1 MFNGTQYACRKASL
15 TGLRWKTLAVVLY
28 AVCLTAA
35 IVLFGA
41 GAGFA
46 QTLEDN
52 WNDFLHYTRI
62 GRLDLAKGYAQAIL
76 IGEPD
81 PVQLL
86 ALAEENRPGYML
98 LLKVIETPHDP
109 ELAELGRKLLAV
121 IEEGRFIRRT
131 DSKIIVEEIKRLS
144 GTLRGRFAA
153 VRRLENA
160 GEYAIMYMLDAM
172 ADNARKDELPNI
184 IWALPQVGRDAIR
197 PLAAALQ
204 TDNVAIKSEII
215 IALGKGSLRYPQAL
229 AYLKYVLEKD
239 DSPQLRGLAEE
250 SIRQIDPAALQLSA
264 AELFYQLAESYY
276 YHFESLQPAGYAN
289 FANIWFWDPN
299 GRRLIRER
307 VDKSYFNELMAMR
320 ACEWA
325 LKADV
330 EFGRAI
336 GLWLAAF
343 FKAESTGVDMPEYF
357 GSAHADATV
366 YATTAGP
373 EYLHQALARA
383 VKDRNAYVAL
393 GVVEALAANAGEKS
407 LLYRV
412 GVDQP
417 LVQALS
423 FDDRAV
429 RYSAAIAIAEAGP
442 KEDFPET
449 KLVVKN
455 LAEAISGADVNSDAP
470 AWSQELV
477 DSYAVRSAMV
487 MLKLAQTRNPVI
499 DLSRAKET
507 LIEATKDKREQIQ
520 IFAGQILAHLDSPDA
535 QRAIAAMALAG
546 DNSMAVRVAAFES
559 LAISAK
565 LNANKL
571 DDKRIDAIY
580 SLVSS
585 RQTEPQLRSAAA
597 TAYGSLNLPSRK
609 VKNLILDQAKS

>member
-1 MFNGTQYACRKASL
+1 MFSR
-15 TGLRWKTLAVVLY
+15 KTLAAIL
-28 AVCLTAA
+28 AV
-35 IVLFGA
+35 VLFGA
-41 GAGFA
+41 GTGFA

-52 WNDFLHYTRI
+52 WNDFLHYTKI
-62 GRLDLAKGYAQAIL
+62 GRLDLAKGYAQAVL
-76 IGEPD
+76 AGEPD

-86 ALAEENRPGYML
+86 ALAEENRPGYVL

-121 IEEGRFIRRT
+121 IEQGRFIRRT
-131 DSKIIVEEIKRLS
+131 DPKIIVEEIKRLS
-144 GTLRGRFAA
+144 GTQRGRLAA
-153 VRRLENA
+153 VRRLKNA
-160 GEYAIMYMLDAM
+160 GEYAIMYMLDAI
-172 ADNARKDELPNI
+172 ADTARKDELPNI
-184 IWALPQVGRDAIR
+184 VWALPQVGRDAIR

-204 TDNVAIKSEII
+204 TDNVAVKSEII
-215 IALGKGSLRYPQAL
+215 IALGKIRYPQAL

-239 DSPQLRGLAEE
+239 DLPQLRGLAEE
-250 SIRQIDPAALQLSA
+250 GIRQIDPAALQRSA
-264 AELFYQLAESYY
+264 AELFYQLAENYY
-276 YHFESLQPAGYAN
+276 YHSESLQPAEDAN

-299 GRRLIRER
+299 GRRLIREK
-307 VDKSYFNELMAMR
+307 VDKSYFNELMVMR

-383 VKDRNAYVAL
+383 VKDKNAYIAL

-412 GVDQP
+412 GIDQP
-417 LVQALS
+417 LLQALS

-429 RYSAAIAIAEAGP
+429 RYSAAIAIAAAGP
-442 KEDFPET
+442 KEDFPEA
-449 KLVVKN
+449 KLVVEN
-455 LAEAISGADVNSDAP
+455 LAEAISRVDSNSDAP
-470 AWSQELV
+470 AVLLRKNEAAGAGAWSRQLA
-477 DSYAVRSAMV
+477 DSYTVRSAMV
-487 MLKLAQTRNPVI
+487 LLKLAQTRNPVI

-507 LIEATKDKREQIQ
+507 LINATKDKREQIQ
-520 IFAGQILAHLDSPDA
+520 ILAGQILAHLDSPDA
-535 QRAIAAMALAG
+535 QRAIAVMALAE
-546 DNSMAVRVAAFES
+546 DNSMTVRVAAFES
-559 LAISAK
+559 LANSAK
-565 LNANKL
+565 LNANLL
-571 DDKRIDAIY
+571 DDAKVDAIY

-585 RQTEPQLRSAAA
+585 PETDPQLRSAAA

>member
-1 MFNGTQYACRKASL
+1 MFSR
-15 TGLRWKTLAVVLY
+15 KTLAAIL
-28 AVCLTAA
+28 AV
-35 IVLFGA
+35 VLFGA
-41 GAGFA
+41 GTSFA

-52 WNDFLHYTRI
+52 WNDFLHYTKI
-62 GRLDLAKGYAQAIL
+62 GRLDLAKGYAQAVL
-76 IGEPD
+76 AGEPD

-86 ALAEENRPGYML
+86 ALAEENRPGYVL

-121 IEEGRFIRRT
+121 IEQGRFIRRT
-131 DSKIIVEEIKRLS
+131 DPKIIVEEIKRLS
-144 GTLRGRFAA
+144 GTQRGRLAA
-153 VRRLENA
+153 VRRLKNA
-160 GEYAIMYMLDAM
+160 GEYAVMYMLDAI
-172 ADNARKDELPNI
+172 ADTARKDELPNI
-184 IWALPQVGRDAIR
+184 VWALPQVGRDAIR

-204 TDNVAIKSEII
+204 TDNVAVKSEII
-215 IALGKGSLRYPQAL
+215 IALGKIRYPQAL

-239 DSPQLRGLAEE
+239 DLPQLRGLAEE
-250 SIRQIDPAALQLSA
+250 GIRQIDPAALQRSA
-264 AELFYQLAESYY
+264 AELFYQLAENYY
-276 YHFESLQPAGYAN
+276 YHSESLQPAEDAN

-299 GRRLIRER
+299 GRRLIREK
-307 VDKSYFNELMAMR
+307 VDKSYFNELMVMR

-343 FKAESTGVDMPEYF
+343 FRAESTGVDMPEYF

-383 VKDRNAYVAL
+383 VKDKNAYIAL

-412 GVDQP
+412 GIDQP

-429 RYSAAIAIAEAGP
+429 RYSAAIAIAAAGP
-442 KEDFPET
+442 KEDFPEA
-449 KLVVKN
+449 KLVVEN
-455 LAEAISGADVNSDAP
+455 LAEAISGADSNSDANAVLLRKNEAAGAG
-470 AWSQELV
+470 AWSRQLA
-477 DSYAVRSAMV
+477 DSYTVRSAMV
-487 MLKLAQTRNPVI
+487 LLKLAQTRNPVI

-507 LIEATKDKREQIQ
+507 LINATKDKREQIQ
-520 IFAGQILAHLDSPDA
+520 ILAGQILAHLDSPDA
-535 QRAIAAMALAG
+535 QRAIAVMALAE
-546 DNSMAVRVAAFES
+546 DNSMTVRVAAFES
-559 LAISAK
+559 LANSAK
-565 LNANKL
+565 LNANLL
-571 DDKRIDAIY
+571 DDAKVDAIY

-585 RQTEPQLRSAAA
+585 PETDPQLRSAAA

>member
-1 MFNGTQYACRKASL
+1 MFSR
-15 TGLRWKTLAVVLY
+15 KTLAAIL
-28 AVCLTAA
+28 AV
-35 IVLFGA
+35 VLFGA
-41 GAGFA
+41 GTGFA

-52 WNDFLHYTRI
+52 WNDFLHYTKI
-62 GRLDLAKGYAQAIL
+62 GRLDLAKGYAQAVL
-76 IGEPD
+76 AGEPD

-86 ALAEENRPGYML
+86 ALAEENRPGYVL

-121 IEEGRFIRRT
+121 IEQGRFIRRT
-131 DSKIIVEEIKRLS
+131 DPKIIVEEIKRLS
-144 GTLRGRFAA
+144 GTQRGRLAA
-153 VRRLENA
+153 VRRLKNA
-160 GEYAIMYMLDAM
+160 GEYAIMYMLDAI
-172 ADNARKDELPNI
+172 ADTARKDELPNI
-184 IWALPQVGRDAIR
+184 VWALPQVGRDAIR
-197 PLAAALQ
+197 PLAATLQ
-204 TDNVAIKSEII
+204 TDNVAVKSEII
-215 IALGKGSLRYPQAL
+215 IALGKIRYPQAL

-239 DSPQLRGLAEE
+239 DLPQLRGLAEE
-250 SIRQIDPAALQLSA
+250 GIRQIDPAALQRSA
-264 AELFYQLAESYY
+264 AELFYQLAENYY
-276 YHFESLQPAGYAN
+276 YHSESLQPAEDAN

-299 GRRLIRER
+299 GRRLIREK
-307 VDKSYFNELMAMR
+307 VDKSYFNELMVMR

-336 GLWLAAF
+336 GLWLAVF

-383 VKDRNAYVAL
+383 VKDKNAYIAL

-412 GVDQP
+412 GIDQP

-429 RYSAAIAIAEAGP
+429 RESAAIAIAAAGP
-442 KEDFPET
+442 KEDFPEA
-449 KLVVKN
+449 KLVVEN
-455 LAEAISGADVNSDAP
+455 LAEAISGADSNSDANAVLLRKNEAAGAG
-470 AWSQELV
+470 AWSRQLA
-477 DSYAVRSAMV
+477 DSYTVRSAMV
-487 MLKLAQTRNPVI
+487 LLKLAQTRNPVI

-507 LIEATKDKREQIQ
+507 LINATKDKREQIQ
-520 IFAGQILAHLDSPDA
+520 ILAGQILAHLDSPDA
-535 QRAIAAMALAG
+535 QRAIAVMALAE
-546 DNSMAVRVAAFES
+546 DNSMTVRVAAFES
-559 LAISAK
+559 LANSAK
-565 LNANKL
+565 LNANLL
-571 DDKRIDAIY
+571 DDAKVDAIY

-585 RQTEPQLRSAAA
+585 PETDPQLRSAAA

>member
-1 MFNGTQYACRKASL
+1 MFSR
-15 TGLRWKTLAVVLY
+15 KTLAAIL
-28 AVCLTAA
+28 AV
-35 IVLFGA
+35 VLFGA
-41 GAGFA
+41 GTSFA

-52 WNDFLHYTRI
+52 WNDFLHYTKI
-62 GRLDLAKGYAQAIL
+62 GRLDLAKGYAQAVL
-76 IGEPD
+76 AGEPD

-86 ALAEENRPGYML
+86 ALAEENRPGYVL

-121 IEEGRFIRRT
+121 IEQGRFIRRT
-131 DSKIIVEEIKRLS
+131 DPKIIVEEIKRLS
-144 GTLRGRFAA
+144 GTQRGRLAA
-153 VRRLENA
+153 VRRLKNA
-160 GEYAIMYMLDAM
+160 GEYAIMYMLDAI
-172 ADNARKDELPNI
+172 ADTARKDELPNI
-184 IWALPQVGRDAIR
+184 VWALPQVGRDAIR

-204 TDNVAIKSEII
+204 TDNVAVKSEII
-215 IALGKGSLRYPQAL
+215 IALGKIRYPQAL

-239 DSPQLRGLAEE
+239 DLPQLRGLAEE
-250 SIRQIDPAALQLSA
+250 GIRQIDPAALQRSA
-264 AELFYQLAESYY
+264 AELFYQLAENYY
-276 YHFESLQPAGYAN
+276 YHSESLQPAEDAN

-299 GRRLIRER
+299 GRRLIREK
-307 VDKSYFNELMAMR
+307 VDKSYFNELMVMR

-373 EYLHQALARA
+373 EYLHQSLARA
-383 VKDRNAYVAL
+383 VKDKNAYIAL

-412 GVDQP
+412 GIDQP

-429 RYSAAIAIAEAGP
+429 RYSAAIAIAAAGP
-442 KEDFPET
+442 KEDFPEA
-449 KLVVKN
+449 KLVVEN
-455 LAEAISGADVNSDAP
+455 LAEAISRADSNSDANAAT
-470 AWSQELV
+470 AWSQELA
-477 DSYAVRSAMV
+477 DSYTVRSAMV
-487 MLKLAQTRNPVI
+487 LLKLAQTRNPVI

-507 LIEATKDKREQIQ
+507 LINATKDKREQIQ
-520 IFAGQILAHLDSPDA
+520 ILAGQILAHLDSPDA
-535 QRAIAAMALAG
+535 QRAIAVMALAE
-546 DNSMAVRVAAFES
+546 DNSMTVRVAAFES
-559 LAISAK
+559 LANSAK
-565 LNANKL
+565 LNANLL
-571 DDKRIDAIY
+571 DDAKVDAIY

-585 RQTEPQLRSAAA
+585 PETDPQLRSAAA

>member
-1 MFNGTQYACRKASL
+1 MFSR
-15 TGLRWKTLAVVLY
+15 KTLAAIL
-28 AVCLTAA
+28 AV
-35 IVLFGA
+35 VLFGA
-41 GAGFA
+41 GTGFA

-52 WNDFLHYTRI
+52 WNDFLHYTKI
-62 GRLDLAKGYAQAIL
+62 GRLDLAKGYAQAVL
-76 IGEPD
+76 AGEPD

-86 ALAEENRPGYML
+86 ALAEGNRPGYVL

-121 IEEGRFIRRT
+121 IEQGRFIRRT
-131 DSKIIVEEIKRLS
+131 DPKIIVEEIKRLS
-144 GTLRGRFAA
+144 GTQRGRLAA
-153 VRRLENA
+153 VRRLKNA
-160 GEYAIMYMLDAM
+160 GEYAVMYMLDAI
-172 ADNARKDELPNI
+172 ADTARKDELPNI
-184 IWALPQVGRDAIR
+184 VWALPQVGRDAIR

-204 TDNVAIKSEII
+204 TDNVAVKSEII
-215 IALGKGSLRYPQAL
+215 IALGKIRYPQAL

-239 DSPQLRGLAEE
+239 DLPQLRGLAEE
-250 SIRQIDPAALQLSA
+250 GIKQIDPAALQLSA
-264 AELFYQLAESYY
+264 AELFYQLAENYY
-276 YHFESLQPAGYAN
+276 YHSESLQPAEDAN

-299 GRRLIRER
+299 GRRLIREK
-307 VDKSYFNELMAMR
+307 VDKSYFNELMVMR

-373 EYLHQALARA
+373 EYLHQSLARA
-383 VKDRNAYVAL
+383 VKDKNAYIAL

-412 GVDQP
+412 GIDQP
-417 LVQALS
+417 LLQALS

-429 RYSAAIAIAEAGP
+429 RYSAAIAIAAAGP
-442 KEDFPET
+442 KEDFPEA
-449 KLVVKN
+449 KLVVEN
-455 LAEAISGADVNSDAP
+455 LAEAISRADSNSDANAAT
-470 AWSQELV
+470 AWSQELA
-477 DSYAVRSAMV
+477 DSYTVRSAMV
-487 MLKLAQTRNPVI
+487 LLKLAQTRNPVI

-507 LIEATKDKREQIQ
+507 LINATKDKREQIQ
-520 IFAGQILAHLDSPDA
+520 ILAGQILAHLDSPDA
-535 QRAIAAMALAG
+535 QRAIAVMALAE
-546 DNSMAVRVAAFES
+546 DNSMTVRVAAFES
-559 LAISAK
+559 LANSAK
-565 LNANKL
+565 LNANLL
-571 DDKRIDAIY
+571 DDAKVDAIY

-585 RQTEPQLRSAAA
+585 LQTDPQLRSAAA

>member
-1 MFNGTQYACRKASL
+1 
-15 TGLRWKTLAVVLY
+15 
-28 AVCLTAA
+28 
-35 IVLFGA
+35 
-41 GAGFA
+41 
-46 QTLEDN
+46 
-52 WNDFLHYTRI
+52 
-62 GRLDLAKGYAQAIL
+62 
-76 IGEPD
+76 
-81 PVQLL
+81 
-86 ALAEENRPGYML
+86 
-98 LLKVIETPHDP
+98 
-109 ELAELGRKLLAV
+109 
-121 IEEGRFIRRT
+121 
-131 DSKIIVEEIKRLS
+131 
-144 GTLRGRFAA
+144 
-153 VRRLENA
+153 
-160 GEYAIMYMLDAM
+160 
-172 ADNARKDELPNI
+172 
-184 IWALPQVGRDAIR
+184 
-197 PLAAALQ
+197 
-204 TDNVAIKSEII
+204 
-215 IALGKGSLRYPQAL
+215 
-229 AYLKYVLEKD
+229 
-239 DSPQLRGLAEE
+239 
-250 SIRQIDPAALQLSA
+250 
-264 AELFYQLAESYY
+264 
-276 YHFESLQPAGYAN
+276 
-289 FANIWFWDPN
+289 
-299 GRRLIRER
+299 
-307 VDKSYFNELMAMR
+307 MAMR

-383 VKDRNAYVAL
+383 VKDKNAYVAL
-393 GVVEALAANAGEKS
+393 GVVKALAANAGEKS

-449 KLVVKN
+449 KLVVEN
-455 LAEAISGADVNSDAP
+455 LAEAISGADLNSDAN

-507 LIEATKDKREQIQ
+507 LIDATKDEREQIQ

-535 QRAIAAMALAG
+535 QRAVAAMALAE

-571 DDKRIDAIY
+571 DDKKIDAIY

>member
-1 MFNGTQYACRKASL
+1 MFSR
-15 TGLRWKTLAVVLY
+15 KTLAAIL
-28 AVCLTAA
+28 A

-109 ELAELGRKLLAV
+109 ELAELGKKLLAV

-204 TDNVAIKSEII
+204 TDNVGVKSEII
-215 IALGKGSLRYPQAL
+215 IALGKIRYPQAL

-239 DSPQLRGLAEE
+239 DSPQLRSLAEE
-250 SIRQIDPAALQLSA
+250 SIKQIDPAALQLSA

-276 YHFESLQPAGYAN
+276 YHFESLQPAEDAN

-383 VKDRNAYVAL
+383 VKDKNAYVAL

-449 KLVVKN
+449 KLVVEN

-477 DSYAVRSAMV
+477 DNYAVRSAMV

-520 IFAGQILAHLDSPDA
+520 ILAGQILAHLDSPDA
-535 QRAIAAMALAG
+535 QRVIAAMALVE

-571 DDKRIDAIY
+571 DDKKIDAIY

>member
-1 MFNGTQYACRKASL
+1 MFSR
-15 TGLRWKTLAVVLY
+15 KTLAAIL
-28 AVCLTAA
+28 AV
-35 IVLFGA
+35 VLFGA
-41 GAGFA
+41 GTGFA

-52 WNDFLHYTRI
+52 WNDFLHYTKI
-62 GRLDLAKGYAQAIL
+62 GRLDLAKGYAQAVL
-76 IGEPD
+76 AGEPD

-86 ALAEENRPGYML
+86 ALAEGNRPGYVL

-121 IEEGRFIRRT
+121 IEQGRFIRRT
-131 DSKIIVEEIKRLS
+131 DPKIIVEEIKRLS
-144 GTLRGRFAA
+144 GTQRGRLAA
-153 VRRLENA
+153 VRRLKNA
-160 GEYAIMYMLDAM
+160 GEYAVMYMLDAI
-172 ADNARKDELPNI
+172 ADTARKDELPNI
-184 IWALPQVGRDAIR
+184 VWALPQVGRDAIR

-204 TDNVAIKSEII
+204 TDNVAVKSEII
-215 IALGKGSLRYPQAL
+215 IALGKIRYPQAL

-239 DSPQLRGLAEE
+239 DLPQLRGLAEE
-250 SIRQIDPAALQLSA
+250 GIKQIDPAALQLSA
-264 AELFYQLAESYY
+264 AELFYQLAENYY
-276 YHFESLQPAGYAN
+276 YHSESLQPAEDAN

-299 GRRLIRER
+299 GRRLIREK
-307 VDKSYFNELMAMR
+307 VDKSYFNELMVMR

-373 EYLHQALARA
+373 EYLHQSLARA
-383 VKDRNAYVAL
+383 VKDKNAYIAL

-412 GVDQP
+412 GIDQP
-417 LVQALS
+417 LLQALS

-429 RYSAAIAIAEAGP
+429 RYSAAIAIAAAGP
-442 KEDFPET
+442 KEDFPEA
-449 KLVVKN
+449 KLVVEN
-455 LAEAISGADVNSDAP
+455 LAGAISRADSNSDANAAT
-470 AWSQELV
+470 AWSQELA
-477 DSYAVRSAMV
+477 DSYTVRSAMV
-487 MLKLAQTRNPVI
+487 LLKLAQTRNPVI

-507 LIEATKDKREQIQ
+507 LINATKDKREQIQ
-520 IFAGQILAHLDSPDA
+520 ILAGQILAHLDSPDA
-535 QRAIAAMALAG
+535 QRAIAVMALAE
-546 DNSMAVRVAAFES
+546 DNSMTVRVAAFES
-559 LAISAK
+559 LANSAK
-565 LNANKL
+565 LNANLL
-571 DDKRIDAIY
+571 DDAKVDAIY

-585 RQTEPQLRSAAA
+585 LQTDPQLRSAAA

>member
-1 MFNGTQYACRKASL
+1 MFNSMQYAYRKASL
-15 TGLRWKTLAVVLY
+15 TGLRRKTLAAIL
-28 AVCLTAA
+28 A

-76 IGEPD
+76 IGESD

-172 ADNARKDELPNI
+172 ADNARKGELPNI
-184 IWALPQVGRDAIR
+184 IWALPQIGRDAIR

-204 TDNVAIKSEII
+204 TDNVGVKSEII
-215 IALGKGSLRYPQAL
+215 IALGRGSLRYPQAL

-239 DSPQLRGLAEE
+239 DSPQLRSLAEE
-250 SIRQIDPAALQLSA
+250 SIKQIDPAALQLSA

-276 YHFESLQPAGYAN
+276 YHFESLQPAEDAN

-383 VKDRNAYVAL
+383 VKDKNAYVAL
-393 GVVEALAANAGEKS
+393 GVVKALAANAGEKS

-449 KLVVKN
+449 KLVVEN
-455 LAEAISGADVNSDAP
+455 LAEAISGADLNSDAN

-499 DLSRAKET
+499 DLLRAKET
-507 LIEATKDKREQIQ
+507 LIEATKDEREQIQ
-520 IFAGQILAHLDSPDA
+520 ILAGQILAHLDSPDA
-535 QRAIAAMALAG
+535 QRAVAAMALAE

-571 DDKRIDAIY
+571 DDKKIDAIY

>member
-1 MFNGTQYACRKASL
+1 MFSR
-15 TGLRWKTLAVVLY
+15 KTLAAIL
-28 AVCLTAA
+28 AV
-35 IVLFGA
+35 VLFGA
-41 GAGFA
+41 GTGFA

-52 WNDFLHYTRI
+52 WNDFLHYTKI
-62 GRLDLAKGYAQAIL
+62 GRLDLAKGYAQAVL
-76 IGEPD
+76 AGEPD

-86 ALAEENRPGYML
+86 ALAEENRPGYVL

-121 IEEGRFIRRT
+121 IEQGRFIRRT
-131 DSKIIVEEIKRLS
+131 DPKIIVEEIKRLS
-144 GTLRGRFAA
+144 GTQRGRLAA
-153 VRRLENA
+153 VRRLKNA
-160 GEYAIMYMLDAM
+160 GEYAIMYMLDAI
-172 ADNARKDELPNI
+172 ADTARKDELPNI
-184 IWALPQVGRDAIR
+184 VWALPQVGRDAIR

-204 TDNVAIKSEII
+204 TDNVAVKSEII
-215 IALGKGSLRYPQAL
+215 IALGKIRYPQAL

-239 DSPQLRGLAEE
+239 DLPQLRGLAEE
-250 SIRQIDPAALQLSA
+250 GIKQIDPAALQLSA
-264 AELFYQLAESYY
+264 AELFYQLAENYY
-276 YHFESLQPAGYAN
+276 YHSESLQPAEDAN

-299 GRRLIRER
+299 GRRLIREK
-307 VDKSYFNELMAMR
+307 VDKSYFNELMVMR

-330 EFGRAI
+330 EFGQAI

-383 VKDRNAYVAL
+383 VKDKNAYIAL

-412 GVDQP
+412 GIDQP
-417 LVQALS
+417 LLQALS

-429 RYSAAIAIAEAGP
+429 RYSAAIAIAAAGP
-442 KEDFPET
+442 KEDFPEA
-449 KLVVKN
+449 KLVVEN
-455 LAEAISGADVNSDAP
+455 LAGAISRADSNSDANAAT
-470 AWSQELV
+470 AWSQELA
-477 DSYAVRSAMV
+477 DSYTVRSAMV
-487 MLKLAQTRNPVI
+487 LLKLAQTRNPVI

-507 LIEATKDKREQIQ
+507 LINATKDKREQIQ
-520 IFAGQILAHLDSPDA
+520 ILAGQILAHLDSPDA
-535 QRAIAAMALAG
+535 QRAIAVMALAE
-546 DNSMAVRVAAFES
+546 DNSMTVRVAAFES
-559 LAISAK
+559 LANSAK
-565 LNANKL
+565 LNANLL
-571 DDKRIDAIY
+571 DDAKVDAIY

-585 RQTEPQLRSAAA
+585 PETDPQLRSAAA